1 MTRLKCLRIAT
12 RGSFFFATYLSSGFH
27 EMQRVCLLL
36 EEQLISPVRRYDMR
50 LSRYNPR
57 IVCTPLLSVCER
69 SDSFLSTL
77 SDVCISA
84 LWFMNSCSSNVIHVN
99 KRNAVI
105 HSSVSRQVHTLLQSL
120 FPTRCDV
127 VLPLSISSILS
138 FPERHPVAAYL
149 LIFPSLL
156 SFLPSFLY

>member
-12 RGSFFFATYLSSGFH
+12 RGSLFFATHLSSGFH
-27 EMQRVCLLL
+27 EMQGVCLLL
-36 EEQLISPVRRYDMR
+36 DEQLISQVRPYDLR
-50 LSRYNPR
+50 LSSYNPR
-57 IVCTPLLSVCER
+57 IACTPLLFVCEP

-84 LWFMNSCSSNVIHVN
+84 LWFMNSWSSHVILVN
-99 KRNAVI
+99 KCDVVI
-105 HSSVSRQVHTLLQSL
+105 HSSVLRQVHTFFQSE
-120 FPTRCDV
+120 FPTQCDL

-149 LIFPSLL
+149 LTFPSL
-156 SFLPSFLY
+156 